1 MVVQFVKWGIR
12 EMKHKMKTIIT
23 ILMIFGISLLC
34 GVIFASS
41 SEIFI
46 FTENLQVE
54 EFKSIHEDSY
64 AADILDGGV
73 RVANIYIRAEHP
85 IPQTLDVPVL
95 VSIWHS
101 EETELDSLFLKFS
114 GTNYIQ
120 VYLEVPGGSWPSIYF
135 HQTSDGKGAVFKVDD
150 LGFQGTGTVTLRFLL
165 RPFSEQHSFYF
176 EAKFSMHKKAF
187 IQLTRQEVWTHT
199 EIPILT

>member
-1 MVVQFVKWGIR
+1 
-12 EMKHKMKTIIT
+12 MKRKMKIVIA
-23 ILMIFGISLLC
+23 ILVVIGISLLF
-34 GVIFASS
+34 GVIFAASL
-41 SEIFI
+41 EMFL

-54 EFKSIHEDSY
+54 EFKSISDDSY
-64 AADILDGGV
+64 AADISDGGV

-85 IPQTLDVPVL
+85 VPQALGMPVL

-120 VYLEVPGGSWPSIYF
+120 VYLEVPGGSWPSINF
-135 HQTSDGKGAVFKVDD
+135 QQTSDGKGASFEVDD
-150 LGFQGTGTVTLRFLL
+150 LGLQGTGTVTLEFLL
-165 RPFSEQHSFYF
+165 RPFYEQHSFYF

-187 IQLTRQEVWTHT
+187 VQLTRQEVWTYT
-199 EIPILT
+199 EIPIPT

>member
-1 MVVQFVKWGIR
+1 
-12 EMKHKMKTIIT
+12 MKRKMKIVIA
-23 ILMIFGISLLC
+23 ILVILGISLLC

-41 SEIFI
+41 SEMFI

-54 EFKSIHEDSY
+54 EFRLIHDDDSY

-73 RVANIYIRAEHP
+73 RVANVYIRAEHP
-85 IPQTLDVPVL
+85 APQALDVPVL

-114 GTNYIQ
+114 GTDYMQ
-120 VYLEVPGGSWPSIYF
+120 VYLEVPGSSWPPIHF
-135 HQTSDGKGAVFKVDD
+135 HQTDGGKGAVFKVDD
-150 LGFQGTGTVTLRFLL
+150 LGLQGTGTVTLRFFL
-165 RPFSEQHSFYF
+165 RPFSEQHGFYF

-187 IQLTRQEVWTHT
+187 IQLTRQEVWAYMKFQFQH
-199 EIPILT
+199 EPISRYSE